1 MSTPHNPVNP
11 TASPEEMAPPPH
23 HARSLYAC
31 NALPLRYGELH
42 PMLRIS
48 SSAGEL
54 FDVSYDPAH
63 PLSMSPRALALEE
76 PATSPPLPCI
86 SLIFY
91 HLPWKIDIRAGSEN
105 FVTVADV
112 CKCKEIY
119 SALHLTVTT
128 EELANTPVSDRPF
141 VLMAFQKRCERML
154 YEKGASA
161 AERERRKRV
170 KRVDYLF
177 VSHRFAG
184 LAPTPQMP
192 DIWELLF
199 SSS

>member
-1 MSTPHNPVNP
+1 
-11 TASPEEMAPPPH
+11 
-23 HARSLYAC
+23 
-31 NALPLRYGELH
+31 
-42 PMLRIS
+42 
-48 SSAGEL
+48 
-54 FDVSYDPAH
+54 
-63 PLSMSPRALALEE
+63 MSPRAHALEE

-86 SLIFY
+86 SLICY
-91 HLPWKIDIRAGSEN
+91 HLPWQIDIRAGSEN

-112 CKCKEIY
+112 CKGIY

-154 YEKGASA
+154 YENGASA

-177 VSHRFAG
+177 GSHRFAG